1 MLQTLKSCVGCKIQ
15 LEKHPMFLLF
25 FKNDKTQFIIR
36 FLFAQTFPPE
46 GHVSSLSR
54 SVEEYR
60 TWNNWRNNF
69 YRFINNK
76 MSPKFK
82 KILTICRSLG
92 QGYCYRFEST
102 EYYSDDD
109 TFLGHIMLYVLRHTF
124 RLFLATIGEYNFKF
138 FITSC
143 FHIKIRCTIQ

>member
-25 FKNDKTQFIIR
+25 FKNDKTQFIIK
-36 FLFAQTFPPE
+36 FLFVSTFPPE

-69 YRFINNK
+69 ID
-76 MSPKFK
+76 S
-82 KILTICRSLG
+82 
-92 QGYCYRFEST
+92 
-102 EYYSDDD
+102 
-109 TFLGHIMLYVLRHTF
+109 
-124 RLFLATIGEYNFKF
+124 
-138 FITSC
+138 
-143 FHIKIRCTIQ
+143 